1 VREKINGKAKLEDCG
16 NGVWRTTDGPVKQE
30 VIEC

>member
-1 VREKINGKAKLEDCG
+1 VCENINGKAKLEVFEK
-16 NGVWRTTDGPVKQE
+16 GVWRTIDGPVKQE